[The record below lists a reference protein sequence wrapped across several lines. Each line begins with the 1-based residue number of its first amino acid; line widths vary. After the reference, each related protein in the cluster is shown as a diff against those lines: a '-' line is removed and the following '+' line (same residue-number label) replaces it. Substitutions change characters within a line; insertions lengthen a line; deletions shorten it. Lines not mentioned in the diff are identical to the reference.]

1 MCNNQTVEKEE
12 GKDFSIGEMEEGNR
26 LVHDSLSTVALAIDG
41 TKRSKYVIQW
51 ALNKFRD
58 EGRVMFKLLHVRP
71 RIKMIPT
78 PSKSRQQI

>member
-1 MCNNQTVEKEE
+1 MCNNQIVEKEE

-41 TKRSKYVIQW
+41 TKKSKYVIQW

-78 PSKSRQQI
+78 PSKS